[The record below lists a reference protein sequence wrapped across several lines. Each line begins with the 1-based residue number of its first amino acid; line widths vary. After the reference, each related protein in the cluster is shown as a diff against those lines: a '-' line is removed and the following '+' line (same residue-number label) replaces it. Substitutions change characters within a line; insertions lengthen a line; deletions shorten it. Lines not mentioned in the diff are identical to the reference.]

1 MVSRR
6 TPRPARAFTLIELLV
21 VIAIIAVL
29 IALLLPA
36 VQAAREAAR
45 RIQCTNN
52 LKQLALASQNYHD
65 TNGTFPAGSYY
76 YVKNAGDKTGY
87 ENFSVF
93 VRLLPYFEQQNIYN
107 ATNFMLYYASVDNIT
122 LTNLGLNALMCP
134 SDPWKP
140 ISLSTTTR
148 GFMESVPATGSFQQ
162 YFTSY
167 AASEGT
173 FVSRMVA
180 NPGGNYLPP
189 NAPADE
195 RVNCNGL
202 IFGDASVRMGDIT
215 DGTSN
220 TFAFGEKAHT
230 KTALYPATA
239 VKPTYQ
245 YHMWSSG
252 FYTDTQLCT
261 YFPPNAERSSSVTG
275 SMGVY
280 YANQASSYHPGGV
293 NFAFADG
300 SVRFIK
306 DTISTWQYTTTVPPN
321 CTAVPLAVGVSCAN
335 YVYNIGAGAKLGV
348 YQALSTRAGGEIIS
362 ADAY

>member
-1 MVSRR
+1 MRFSAC
-6 TPRPARAFTLIELLV
+6 RPTRRAFTLIELLV

-45 RIQCTNN
+45 RTQCVNN
-52 LKQLALASQNYHD
+52 LKQLGLAAQNYHD
-65 TNGTFPAGSYY
+65 VNGTFPAGSYY
-76 YVKNAGDKTGY
+76 YIGKKNN
-87 ENFSVF
+87 ENFSAF
-93 VRLLPYFEQQNIYN
+93 VRMLPFFEQQNIYN
-107 ATNFMLYYASVDNIT
+107 ATNFSLYYGSVDNIT
-122 LTNLGLNALMCP
+122 LTNLGLNILSCP
-134 SDPWKP
+134 SDPWQP
-140 ISLSTTTR
+140 APLSPTST

-167 AASEGT
+167 AACEGT
-173 FVSRMVA
+173 FVARMMAV
-180 NPGGNYLPP
+180 PGSSYMTPI
-189 NAPADE
+189 DE

-202 IFGDASVRMGDIT
+202 IFGDASIRMADIT

-239 VKPTYQ
+239 ANPVTQ
-245 YHMWSSG
+245 YHLWSSG
-252 FYTDTQLCT
+252 FYTDTQVCT
-261 YFPPNAERSSSVTG
+261 YFPPNAERSSSAIG
-275 SMGVY
+275 PMGIY

-306 DTISTWQYTTTVPPN
+306 DTIGSWQFTTTVGAKPMYLP
-321 CTAVPLAVGVSCAN
+321 VGVTYASF
-335 YVYNIGAGAKLGV
+335 VYSIGPTAQPGV
-348 YQALSTRAGGEIIS
+348 YQKLSTRGGGEVVS
-362 ADAY
+362 ADQY